1 MPTLARPRA
10 TLYALLT
17 GKPPFESDSL
27 PELVRMVR
35 QDEPRKPKEFQLS
48 VNELFQD
55 AVLKLI
61 AKQPDDRYQTP
72 ADLLRELQRIGKYNN
87 LEADWSQWVD

>member
-1 MPTLARPRA
+1 
-10 TLYALLT
+10 
-17 GKPPFESDSL
+17 
-27 PELVRMVR
+27 MVR